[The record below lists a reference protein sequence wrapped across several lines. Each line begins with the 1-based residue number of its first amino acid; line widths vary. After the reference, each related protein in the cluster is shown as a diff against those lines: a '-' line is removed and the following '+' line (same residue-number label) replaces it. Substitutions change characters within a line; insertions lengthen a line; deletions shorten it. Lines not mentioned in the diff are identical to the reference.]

1 MKVHYLEVEGK
12 KQKTNKKLLSYL
24 GKLGK
29 VEYSLVT
36 TQRLHEFL
44 ELLNDGRKGAG
55 QGRRNRS
62 SGLLSLFQ
70 KKG

>member
-1 MKVHYLEVEGK
+1 MKVHYLEVGR
-12 KQKTNKKLLSYL
+12 QKTNKNLLSYL

-29 VEYSLVT
+29 VESSLVT

-55 QGRRNRS
+55 QGGRNIS